1 LKSPVGFGGRKKVTA
16 QSIVVGFYGVT
27 NTARFVRFSFPAAIR
42 SAMWTVDAAGAV
54 TVTDCFIVRYQT
66 NVQQQ
71 NNTNSLESYTT
82 KCHLCSLFLLTL
94 DWAGIQQYIYID
106 GDCDTILRLA
116 VMWFKRIETARS

>member
-1 LKSPVGFGGRKKVTA
+1 MVSQAHPVLSVSLFLWPLGL
-16 QSIVVGFYGVT
+16 QYG
-27 NTARFVRFSFPAAIR
+27 
-42 SAMWTVDAAGAV
+42 AAGAV